1 MSWSGLG
8 RRSAAAAKAQNG
20 TIAPTPLRQTQPLPM
35 ISNQPDFSA
44 AHAVLQRHVD
54 GGLLAGA
61 SATVL
66 LNGEPVESFCTGLAH
81 IERSEPLRPDHI
93 HRAFSN
99 TKLMTSVLVLM
110 LADEGRFALDD
121 PVKAWLPALG
131 TLRVLRAGETT
142 LDDTEPL
149 QHDVTIRHLLSHTAG
164 FSHGVFD
171 PGTLLFNAYKAAAV
185 RGSEHTLAVLVE
197 RLATLPLNR
206 QPGSGWEYSLATDV
220 LARLVEIVTGQ
231 AFGDVLQARLWGPT
245 GMVDTGFV
253 LRADQVPRLSSLYV
267 GDLQQPNR
275 PGLTRL
281 DNTPWPDAYVKPVAM
296 QSGAGGSFTT
306 QADMLALLRQLMPGR
321 AGLLKPATLAEMMR
335 DQLPSDQCVGF
346 AHTGP
351 IPSLGFGLS
360 GAITRG
366 PSELQPN
373 TPAGELQWG
382 GLAGTHW
389 WVSPATGVAGVLM
402 AQRHFGFW
410 HPFWFEYKEAMYAAL
425 G

>member
-1 MSWSGLG
+1 MTRPS
-8 RRSAAAAKAQNG
+8 
-20 TIAPTPLRQTQPLPM
+20 
-35 ISNQPDFSA
+35 PDFSA
-44 AHAVLQRHVD
+44 ARAVLQRHVD
-54 GGLLAGA
+54 GHLLAGA
-61 SATVL
+61 SAAVL
-66 LNGEPVESFCTGLAH
+66 LNGEPVESFCTGLAD
-81 IERSEPLRPDHI
+81 IERGEPLRLDHI

-99 TKLMTSVLVLM
+99 TKLMTSVLVLIA
-110 LADEGRFALDD
+110 ADEGRFTLDD
-121 PVKAWLPALG
+121 PVKNWLPALG
-131 TLRVLRAGETT
+131 RLRVLRAGATA

-149 QHDVTIRHLLSHTAG
+149 QQDITIRHLLSHTAG

-185 RGSEHTLAVLVE
+185 RGRDHTLAVLVE

-220 LARLVEIVTGQ
+220 LAHLIEVITGQ
-231 AFGDVLQARLWGPT
+231 RFGDALQARLWDPV
-245 GMVDTGFV
+245 GMVDTGFT
-253 LRADQVPRLSSLYV
+253 LRAEQLPRFGRLYV
-267 GDLQQPNR
+267 GDLQQPAK
-275 PGLTRL
+275 PGLTHI
-281 DNTPWPDAYVKPVAM
+281 DTAPWPDAYVQPAAM

-306 QADMLALLRQLMPGR
+306 QADMLALLRGLLPGR

-335 DQLPSDQCVGF
+335 DQLPADQCVNF

-366 PSELQPN
+366 PSGLQPN

-389 WVSPATGVAGVLM
+389 WISPATGVAGVQM

-410 HPFWFEYKEAMYAAL
+410 HPFWFEYKRAVYAAL

>member
-1 MSWSGLG
+1 M
-8 RRSAAAAKAQNG
+8 
-20 TIAPTPLRQTQPLPM
+20 THPH
-35 ISNQPDFSA
+35 PDFGA
-44 AHAVLQRHVD
+44 ARAVLQRHVD
-54 GGLLAGA
+54 GELLAGA
-61 SATVL
+61 SVAVL
-66 LNGEPVESFCTGLAH
+66 LNGEPVESFCTGLAD
-81 IERSEPLRPDHI
+81 IERGEPLRPDHI

-121 PVKAWLPALG
+121 PVKAWLPALD
-131 TLRVLRAGETT
+131 TLRVLRAGATS

-149 QHDVTIRHLLSHTAG
+149 QHDITIRHLLSHRAG

-171 PGTLLFNAYKAAAV
+171 FGSLLFNGYKAAAV
-185 RGSEHTLAVLVE
+185 RGSGHTLAALVE

-220 LARLVEIVTGQ
+220 LARLVEVVTGQ
-231 AFGDVLQARLWGPT
+231 RFGDALQARLWGPA

-253 LRADQVPRLSSLYV
+253 LRADQLPRFGNLYV
-267 GDLQQPNR
+267 GDMAQPNR

-281 DNTPWPDAYVKPVAM
+281 DSTPWPDAYVRPAAM

-306 QADMLALLRQLMPGR
+306 QADMLALLRQLLPGH

-335 DQLPSDQCVGF
+335 DQLPDEQCVNF

-351 IPSLGFGLS
+351 VPSLGFGLS
-360 GAITRG
+360 GAITRS
-366 PSELQPN
+366 PSKLQPN

-389 WVSPATGVAGVLM
+389 WISPATGVAGVLM

-410 HPFWFEYKEAMYAAL
+410 HPFWFEYKQAVYDAL

>member
-1 MSWSGLG
+1 MP
-8 RRSAAAAKAQNG
+8 R
-20 TIAPTPLRQTQPLPM
+20 PP
-35 ISNQPDFSA
+35 PDFSA
-44 AHAVLQRHVD
+44 ARAVLQRHVD

-61 SATVL
+61 SVAL
-66 LNGEPVESFCTGLAH
+66 LQHGEPIESFCTGLAD
-81 IERSEPLRPDHI
+81 IERGEPLRLDHI

-110 LADEGRFALDD
+110 LVDEGRFALDD
-121 PVKAWLPALG
+121 PEKAWLPALG
-131 TLRVLRAGETT
+131 TLRVLGAGAGS
-142 LDDTEPL
+142 LGDTEPL
-149 QHDVTIRHLLSHTAG
+149 QHDITIRHLLSHRAG

-171 PGTLLFNAYKAAAV
+171 PGSLLFNAYKAAAV
-185 RGSEHTLAVLVE
+185 RGSSHTLAVLVE

-206 QPGSGWEYSLATDV
+206 QPGSGWEYSLAIDV
-220 LARLVEIVTGQ
+220 LAHLVEVVTGQ
-231 AFGDVLQARLWGPT
+231 RFGDALQTRLWGPA

-253 LRADQVPRLSSLYV
+253 LRTEQLPRFGGLYV
-267 GDLQQPNR
+267 GDLAQPNR

-281 DNTPWPDAYVKPVAM
+281 HNTPWPDAYVRPAAM

-306 QADMLALLRQLMPGR
+306 QADMLALLRQLQPGR

-335 DQLPSDQCVGF
+335 DQLPDEQCVNF

-351 IPSLGFGLS
+351 VPSLGFGLS
-360 GAITRG
+360 GASTRS
-366 PSELQPN
+366 PSTLQPN
-373 TPAGELQWG
+373 TPVGELQWG

-389 WVSPATGVAGVLM
+389 WISPTTGVAGVLM

-410 HPFWFEYKEAMYAAL
+410 HPFWFEYKQAVYDAL

>member
-1 MSWSGLG
+1 M
-8 RRSAAAAKAQNG
+8 
-20 TIAPTPLRQTQPLPM
+20 THPH
-35 ISNQPDFSA
+35 PDFSA
-44 AHAVLQRHVD
+44 ARAVLQRHVD

-66 LNGEPVESFCTGLAH
+66 RNGEAVESSCTGLAD
-81 IERSEPLRPDHI
+81 IERGEPLRPDHI

-131 TLRVLRAGETT
+131 SLRVLRAGATS

-149 QHDVTIRHLLSHTAG
+149 QHDITIRHLLSHRAG

-185 RGSEHTLAVLVE
+185 RGSSHTLAVLVE
-197 RLATLPLNR
+197 RLARLPLNR

-220 LARLVEIVTGQ
+220 LARLIEVVTGQ
-231 AFGDVLQARLWGPT
+231 RFGDVLQARLWGPA

-253 LRADQVPRLSSLYV
+253 LRADQRPRFSSLYV
-267 GDLQQPNR
+267 GDLLQPTR

-281 DNTPWPDAYVKPVAM
+281 DSTPWPDAYVQPAAM
-296 QSGAGGSFTT
+296 QSGAAGSFTT
-306 QADMLALLRQLMPGR
+306 QADMLALLRQLLPGH

-335 DQLPSDQCVGF
+335 DQLPAEQCVSF

-351 IPSLGFGLS
+351 LPSLGFGLA

-366 PSELQPN
+366 PSAQQPN

-389 WVSPATGVAGVLM
+389 WISPATGVAGVLM

-410 HPFWFEYKEAMYAAL
+410 HPFWFEYKQALYAAL
-425 G
+425 AQGLAVCQTVSTPSPVLSPGFVSLTQ

>member
-1 MSWSGLG
+1 M
-8 RRSAAAAKAQNG
+8 
-20 TIAPTPLRQTQPLPM
+20 TRQ
-35 ISNQPDFSA
+35 QPDFSA
-44 AHAVLQRHVD
+44 ARAVLQRHVD

-66 LNGEPVESFCTGLAH
+66 LNDEPIERFCTGLAH
-81 IERSEPLRPDHI
+81 IERGEPLRPDHV

-131 TLRVLRAGETT
+131 TLRVLRAGATT

-149 QHDVTIRHLLSHTAG
+149 QHDITIRHLLSHTAG

-171 PGTLLFNAYKAAAV
+171 PGSLLFNAYKAAAV
-185 RGSEHTLAVLVE
+185 RGSDHTLAVLVE

-231 AFGDVLQARLWGPT
+231 AFGDALQARVWGPA

-253 LRADQVPRLSSLYV
+253 LRADQVPRLAALYV
-267 GDLQQPNR
+267 GDLQQPSR

-281 DNTPWPDAYVKPVAM
+281 ERTPWPDAYVKQVAM

-306 QADMLALLRQLMPGR
+306 QADMLALLRQLTPGR

-335 DQLPSDQCVGF
+335 DQLPSEQCVDF
-346 AHTGP
+346 AYTGP
-351 IPSLGFGLS
+351 ITSLGFGLC
-360 GAITRG
+360 GAVTRG

-373 TPAGELQWG
+373 TPTGELQWG

-389 WVSPATGVAGVLM
+389 WISPATGVAGVLM

-410 HPFWFEYKEAMYAAL
+410 HPFWFEYKQAVYAAL
-425 G
+425 A

>member
-1 MSWSGLG
+1 M
-8 RRSAAAAKAQNG
+8 
-20 TIAPTPLRQTQPLPM
+20 TRQ
-35 ISNQPDFSA
+35 QPDFSA
-44 AHAVLQRHVD
+44 ARAVLQGHVD
-54 GGLLAGA
+54 AGRLAGA
-61 SATVL
+61 TAAVL
-66 LNGEPVESFCTGLAH
+66 LHGEPVETFCTGLAH
-81 IERSEPLRPDHI
+81 IDSAEPLRPDHI

-99 TKLMTSVLVLM
+99 TKLMTSVLALM
-110 LADEGRFALDD
+110 LIDEGRFALDD

-131 TLRVLRAGETT
+131 MLRVLRSGATT

-149 QHDVTIRHLLSHTAG
+149 QRDITIRHLLGHSAG

-185 RGSEHTLAVLVE
+185 RGRDHTLAVLVE

-220 LARLVEIVTGQ
+220 LAHLVEVVTGQ
-231 AFGDVLQARLWGPT
+231 RFGDALQARLWGPV

-267 GDLQQPNR
+267 GDLQQPSR

-281 DNTPWPDAYVKPVAM
+281 DNTPWPDAYVQPAAM

-306 QADMLALLRQLMPGR
+306 QADMLALLRQLLPGR

-335 DQLPSDQCVGF
+335 DQLPGEQCVAF
-346 AHTGP
+346 AHTGR
-351 IPSLGFGLS
+351 ITSLGFGLS

-366 PSELQPN
+366 PSALQPN

-389 WVSPATGVAGVLM
+389 WISPATGVAGVQM

-410 HPFWFEYKEAMYAAL
+410 HPYWFEYKQAVYAAL
-425 G
+425 A

>member
-1 MSWSGLG
+1 M
-8 RRSAAAAKAQNG
+8 
-20 TIAPTPLRQTQPLPM
+20 TRQA
-35 ISNQPDFSA
+35 PDFSA
-44 AHAVLQRHVD
+44 ARAVLQRHVD

-66 LNGEPVESFCTGLAH
+66 LHGEPVEAFCTGLAN
-81 IERSEPLRPDHI
+81 IERAEPLRPDHI

-110 LADEGRFALDD
+110 LVDAGRFALDE
-121 PVKAWLPALG
+121 PVKTWLPALG
-131 TLRVLRAGETT
+131 TLRVLRAGATT

-149 QHDVTIRHLLSHTAG
+149 QRDITVRHLLSHTAG

-171 PGTLLFNAYKAAAV
+171 PGTLLFDAYKAAAV
-185 RGSEHTLAVLVE
+185 RGRDHTLAVLVE

-220 LARLVEIVTGQ
+220 LARLVEVVTGQ
-231 AFGDVLQARLWGPT
+231 RFGDALQARLWGPA

-253 LRADQVPRLSSLYV
+253 LRADQVPRLGTLYV
-267 GDLQQPNR
+267 GDLQHPER
-275 PGLTRL
+275 PGLTRH
-281 DNTPWPDAYVKPVAM
+281 DSAPWPGAYVQPAAM

-306 QADMLALLRQLMPGR
+306 QADMLALLRLLMPGR
-321 AGLLKPATLAEMMR
+321 AGLLKAATLAEMMR
-335 DQLPSDQCVGF
+335 DQLPGEQCVAF
-346 AHTGP
+346 AHTGQ

-366 PSELQPN
+366 PSALQPN

-389 WVSPATGVAGVLM
+389 WISPATGVAGVQM

-410 HPFWFEYKEAMYAAL
+410 NPFWFEYKQAVYAAL
-425 G
+425 A

>member
-1 MSWSGLG
+1 MPRTL
-8 RRSAAAAKAQNG
+8 
-20 TIAPTPLRQTQPLPM
+20 
-35 ISNQPDFSA
+35 PDFSA
-44 AHAVLQRHVD
+44 ARAVLQRHVD
-54 GGLLAGA
+54 GHFLAGA
-61 SATVL
+61 TAAVL
-66 LNGEPVESFCTGLAH
+66 SNGAVVESFCTGLAD
-81 IERSEPLRPDHI
+81 IERAEPLRPDHI

-99 TKLMTSVLVLM
+99 TKLMTSVLALM
-110 LADEGRFALDD
+110 LVDEGRFALDD

-131 TLRVLRAGETT
+131 TLRVLRAGATT

-149 QHDVTIRHLLSHTAG
+149 QRHITVRHLLSHTAG

-171 PGTLLFNAYKAAAV
+171 PGTLLFNGYKAAAV
-185 RGSEHTLAVLVE
+185 RGRDHTLAVLVE

-220 LARLVEIVTGQ
+220 LAHLIEVVTGKR
-231 AFGDVLQARLWGPT
+231 FGDALQARLWGPA

-253 LRADQVPRLSSLYV
+253 LRADQLPRLATLYV
-267 GDLQQPNR
+267 GDLQHPDR
-275 PGLTRL
+275 PGLTRI
-281 DNTPWPDAYVKPVAM
+281 DSAPWPEAYVQPFAM

-321 AGLLKPATLAEMMR
+321 AGLLQPATLAEMMR
-335 DQLPSDQCVGF
+335 DHLPGDQCVGF

-351 IPSLGFGLS
+351 IPSLGFGLA

-366 PSELQPN
+366 PSALQPN

-389 WVSPATGVAGVLM
+389 WISPATGVAGVQM

-410 HPFWFEYKEAMYAAL
+410 HPYWFEYKQAVYAAL
-425 G
+425 GASQAP

>member
-1 MSWSGLG
+1 MAAPREL
-8 RRSAAAAKAQNG
+8 RRARSKL
-20 TIAPTPLRQTQPLPM
+20 PPMTPNP
-35 ISNQPDFSA
+35 PDFSA
-44 AHAVLQRHVD
+44 ARAVLQRHVD

-66 LNGEPVESFCTGLAH
+66 LHGEPVERFCTGLAH
-81 IERSEPLRPDHI
+81 IESAEPLRPEHI

-110 LADEGRFALDD
+110 LADEGGFALDD
-121 PVKAWLPALG
+121 HVKAWLPALG
-131 TLRVLRAGETT
+131 TLRVLRAGATA

-149 QHDVTIRHLLSHTAG
+149 QHDITIRHLLSHTAG

-171 PGTLLFNAYKAAAV
+171 PGTLLFNAYQTAAV
-185 RGSEHTLAVLVE
+185 RGRDHTLAVLVE

-220 LARLVEIVTGQ
+220 LAHLVEVVTGQ
-231 AFGDVLQARLWGPT
+231 VFGDALQARLWGPA

-253 LRADQVPRLSSLYV
+253 LRPDQLPRFSSLYV

-281 DNTPWPDAYVKPVAM
+281 GSTPWPDAYVQPAAM
-296 QSGAGGSFTT
+296 QSGAGGTFTT
-306 QADMLALLRQLMPGR
+306 QADMLALLRLLMPGR

-335 DQLPSDQCVGF
+335 DQLPEEQCVGF
-346 AHTGP
+346 AHTGR
-351 IPSLGFGLS
+351 ISSLGFGLA

-366 PSELQPN
+366 PSALQPN

-389 WVSPATGVAGVLM
+389 WISPATGVAGVQM

-410 HPFWFEYKEAMYAAL
+410 HPYWFEYKKAVYAAL
-425 G
+425 A

>member
-1 MSWSGLG
+1 MP
-8 RRSAAAAKAQNG
+8 R
-20 TIAPTPLRQTQPLPM
+20 PP
-35 ISNQPDFSA
+35 PDFSA
-44 AHAVLQRHVD
+44 ARAVLQRHVD

-61 SATVL
+61 SVAL
-66 LNGEPVESFCTGLAH
+66 LQHGEPIESFCTGLAD
-81 IERSEPLRPDHI
+81 IERGEPLRLDHI

-110 LADEGRFALDD
+110 LVDAGRFALDD

-131 TLRVLRAGETT
+131 TLRVLAAGAGS
-142 LDDTEPL
+142 LGDTEPL
-149 QHDVTIRHLLSHTAG
+149 QHDITIRHLLSHRAG

-171 PGTLLFNAYKAAAV
+171 PGSLLFNAYKAAAV
-185 RGSEHTLAVLVE
+185 RGSSHTLAVLVE

-220 LARLVEIVTGQ
+220 LARLVEVVTGQ
-231 AFGDVLQARLWGPT
+231 RFGDALQARLWGPA

-253 LRADQVPRLSSLYV
+253 LRAEQLPRFGGLYV
-267 GDLQQPNR
+267 GDLAQPNR

-281 DNTPWPDAYVKPVAM
+281 DSTPWPDAYVRPAAM
-296 QSGAGGSFTT
+296 QSGASGSFTT
-306 QADMLALLRQLMPGR
+306 QADMLALLRQLQPGR

-335 DQLPSDQCVGF
+335 DQLPDEQCVNF
-346 AHTGP
+346 AHIGP
-351 IPSLGFGLS
+351 VPSLGFGLS
-360 GAITRG
+360 GASTRS
-366 PSELQPN
+366 PSTLQPN
-373 TPAGELQWG
+373 TPVGELQWG

-389 WVSPATGVAGVLM
+389 WISPTTGVAGVLM

-410 HPFWFEYKEAMYAAL
+410 HPFWFEYKQAVYDAL

>member
-1 MSWSGLG
+1 M
-8 RRSAAAAKAQNG
+8 
-20 TIAPTPLRQTQPLPM
+20 PRQA
-35 ISNQPDFSA
+35 PDFSA
-44 AHAVLQRHVD
+44 ARAVLQRHVD

-61 SATVL
+61 SASVL
-66 LNGEPVESFCTGLAH
+66 LNGEPVEHFCTGLAH
-81 IERSEPLRPDHI
+81 IESAEPLRPDHI

-121 PVKAWLPALG
+121 PVRAWLPALG
-131 TLRVLRAGETT
+131 TLRVLRAGAAA
-142 LDDTEPL
+142 LADTEPL
-149 QHDVTIRHLLSHTAG
+149 QHDITIRQLLNHTAG

-171 PGTLLFNAYKAAAV
+171 PGTLLFNAYEAAAV
-185 RGSEHTLAVLVE
+185 RGRDHTLAVLVE

-220 LARLVEIVTGQ
+220 LARLVELVTGQ
-231 AFGDVLQARLWGPT
+231 CFGDALQTRLCGPA

-253 LRADQVPRLSSLYV
+253 LRANQRPRLSSLYA
-267 GDLQQPNR
+267 GDLQQPMR

-281 DNTPWPDAYVKPVAM
+281 DSTPWPDAYVKNVPM
-296 QSGAGGSFTT
+296 QSGAGGTFTT

-335 DQLPSDQCVGF
+335 DQLPGQQCVGF

-360 GAITRG
+360 GAVTRG
-366 PSELQPN
+366 PSTLQPN

-389 WVSPATGVAGVLM
+389 WICPATGVAGVLM

-410 HPFWFEYKEAMYAAL
+410 HPYWFEYKQAVYAAL
-425 G
+425 A

>member
-1 MSWSGLG
+1 MTRLH
-8 RRSAAAAKAQNG
+8 
-20 TIAPTPLRQTQPLPM
+20 
-35 ISNQPDFSA
+35 PDFSA
-44 AHAVLQRHVD
+44 ARAVLQRHVD

-61 SATVL
+61 SAVVL
-66 LNGEPVESFCTGLAH
+66 LNGEPVENFCTGLAD
-81 IERSEPLRPDHI
+81 IERGEPLRPEHI

-99 TKLMTSVLVLM
+99 TKLMTSVLALM

-131 TLRVLRAGETT
+131 NLRVMRAGATA
-142 LDDTEPL
+142 LDDTEAL
-149 QHDVTIRHLLSHTAG
+149 QADITIRHLLSHRAG

-171 PGTLLFNAYKAAAV
+171 PDTLLFNAYKAASV
-185 RGSEHTLAVLVE
+185 RGSGHTLAELVE

-220 LARLVEIVTGQ
+220 LARLVEVVTGQ
-231 AFGDVLQARLWGPT
+231 RFGDALQARLFGPA

-253 LRADQVPRLSSLYV
+253 LRADQLPRLATLYV
-267 GDLQQPNR
+267 GDLKQVDR
-275 PGLTRL
+275 PGLTRI
-281 DNTPWPDAYVKPVAM
+281 DTAPWPDAYVRPVAM

-306 QADMLALLRQLMPGR
+306 QADMLALLRGLLPGR

-335 DQLPSDQCVGF
+335 DQLPAEQCVSF

-351 IPSLGFGLS
+351 LPSLGFGLS

-366 PSELQPN
+366 PSALQPN

-389 WVSPATGVAGVLM
+389 WISPATGVAGVLM

-410 HPFWFEYKEAMYAAL
+410 HPFWFEYKQAVYDAL

>member
-1 MSWSGLG
+1 M
-8 RRSAAAAKAQNG
+8 
-20 TIAPTPLRQTQPLPM
+20 THPH
-35 ISNQPDFSA
+35 PDFGA
-44 AHAVLQRHVD
+44 ARAVLQRHVD
-54 GGLLAGA
+54 GELLAGA
-61 SATVL
+61 SVAVL
-66 LNGEPVESFCTGLAH
+66 LNGEPVESFCTGLAD
-81 IERSEPLRPDHI
+81 IERGEPLRPDHI

-121 PVKAWLPALG
+121 PVKAWLPALD
-131 TLRVLRAGETT
+131 TLRVLRAGATS

-149 QHDVTIRHLLSHTAG
+149 QHDITIRHLLSHRAG

-171 PGTLLFNAYKAAAV
+171 FGSLLFNGYKAAAV
-185 RGSEHTLAVLVE
+185 RGSGHTLAALVE

-206 QPGSGWEYSLATDV
+206 QPGSDWEYSLATDV
-220 LARLVEIVTGQ
+220 LARLVEVVTGQ
-231 AFGDVLQARLWGPT
+231 RFGDALQARLWGPA

-253 LRADQVPRLSSLYV
+253 LRADQLPRFGNLYV
-267 GDLQQPNR
+267 GDMAQPNR

-281 DNTPWPDAYVKPVAM
+281 DSTPWPDAYVRPAAM

-306 QADMLALLRQLMPGR
+306 QADMLALLRQLLPGH

-335 DQLPSDQCVGF
+335 DQLPDEQCVNF

-351 IPSLGFGLS
+351 VPSLGFGLS
-360 GAITRG
+360 GAITRS
-366 PSELQPN
+366 PSKLQPN

-389 WVSPATGVAGVLM
+389 WISPATGVAGVLM

-410 HPFWFEYKEAMYAAL
+410 HPFWFEYKQAVYDAL

>member
-1 MSWSGLG
+1 M
-8 RRSAAAAKAQNG
+8 
-20 TIAPTPLRQTQPLPM
+20 PRQT
-35 ISNQPDFSA
+35 PDFSA
-44 AHAVLQRHVD
+44 ARAVLQRHID

-66 LNGEPVESFCTGLAH
+66 LHGAPVESFCTGLAD
-81 IERSEPLRPDHI
+81 IERGEPLRPDHI

-131 TLRVLRAGETT
+131 TLRVLCAGATT

-149 QHDVTIRHLLSHTAG
+149 QHDITIRHLLSHRAG

-171 PGTLLFNAYKAAAV
+171 PGSLLFNAYKAAAV
-185 RGSEHTLAVLVE
+185 RGRDHTLAVLVE
-197 RLATLPLNR
+197 RLARLPLNR

-220 LARLVEIVTGQ
+220 LARLVEVVTGQ
-231 AFGDVLQARLWGPT
+231 RFGEALQARLWGPA
-245 GMVDTGFV
+245 GMLDTGFV
-253 LRADQVPRLSSLYV
+253 LRPDQLPRFAALYA
-267 GDLQQPNR
+267 GDLLQPSR

-281 DNTPWPDAYVKPVAM
+281 DHTPWPDAYVQRAAM

-321 AGLLKPATLAEMMR
+321 AGLLKAATLAEMMR
-335 DQLPSDQCVGF
+335 DQLPSEQCVSF

-351 IPSLGFGLS
+351 MPSLGFGLS
-360 GAITRG
+360 GTVTRG

-389 WVSPATGVAGVLM
+389 WLSPATGVAGVLM

-410 HPFWFEYKEAMYAAL
+410 HPFWFEYKQAVYAAL

>member
-1 MSWSGLG
+1 M
-8 RRSAAAAKAQNG
+8 
-20 TIAPTPLRQTQPLPM
+20 TRQAT
-35 ISNQPDFSA
+35 DFSA
-44 AHAVLQRHVD
+44 ARAVLQRHVD
-54 GGLLAGA
+54 GQLLAGA

-66 LNGEPVESFCTGLAH
+66 LHGEPVESFCTGLAD
-81 IERSEPLRPDHI
+81 IERAEPLRPDHI

-131 TLRVLRAGETT
+131 HLRVLRAGATT

-149 QHDVTIRHLLSHTAG
+149 LHDITIRHLLGHTAG

-185 RGSEHTLAVLVE
+185 RGRDHPLAVLVE

-220 LARLVEIVTGQ
+220 LARLIEVVTGQ
-231 AFGDVLQARLWGPT
+231 RFGDAMQTRLWGPV
-245 GMVDTGFV
+245 GMVDTGFT
-253 LRADQVPRLSSLYV
+253 LRADQLPRFAALYV
-267 GDLQQPNR
+267 GDLQQPSR
-275 PGLTRL
+275 PGLKRL
-281 DNTPWPDAYVKPVAM
+281 DSTPWPGAYVQPSAM

-306 QADMLALLRQLMPGR
+306 EADMLALLRQLMPGR
-321 AGLLKPATLAEMMR
+321 AGLLKSATLAEMMR
-335 DQLPSDQCVGF
+335 DQLPRQQCVGF

-366 PSELQPN
+366 PSALQPN

-389 WVSPATGVAGVLM
+389 WISPTTGVAGVLM

-410 HPFWFEYKEAMYAAL
+410 HPFWFEYKQAVYAAL
-425 G
+425 A

>member
-1 MSWSGLG
+1 MT
-8 RRSAAAAKAQNG
+8 RPR
-20 TIAPTPLRQTQPLPM
+20 
-35 ISNQPDFSA
+35 PDFTA

-54 GGLLAGA
+54 GHLLAGA
-61 SATVL
+61 SAAVL
-66 LNGEPVESFCTGLAH
+66 LHGEHVDHFCTGNADL
-81 IERSEPLRPDHI
+81 ERGEPLRPDHI

-110 LADEGRFALDD
+110 LVDEARFALDD

-131 TLRVLRAGETT
+131 TLRVLRAGATA

-149 QHDVTIRHLLSHTAG
+149 QRDITIRHLLTHTAG

-185 RGSEHTLAVLVE
+185 RGRDHTLAVLVE

-220 LARLVEIVTGQ
+220 LAHLVEVVTGQ
-231 AFGDVLQARLWGPT
+231 RFGDALQARLWGLA
-245 GMVDTGFV
+245 GMVDTGFT
-253 LRADQVPRLSSLYV
+253 LRTDQLPRFAALYV
-267 GDLQQPNR
+267 GDLQQPSQ
-275 PGLTRL
+275 PGLKRH
-281 DNTPWPDAYVKPVAM
+281 DSAPWPDAYLQPFAM

-335 DQLPSDQCVGF
+335 DQLPSEQCVGF

-360 GAITRG
+360 GAVTRG
-366 PSELQPN
+366 PSVLQPN

-389 WVSPATGVAGVLM
+389 WISPATGVAGVLM
-402 AQRHFGFW
+402 TQRHFGFW
-410 HPFWFEYKEAMYAAL
+410 HPFWFEYKKAVYTAL
-425 G
+425 A

>member
-1 MSWSGLG
+1 M
-8 RRSAAAAKAQNG
+8 
-20 TIAPTPLRQTQPLPM
+20 TTE
-35 ISNQPDFSA
+35 QPDFSA
-44 AHAVLQRHVD
+44 ARAVLQRHVD

-61 SATVL
+61 TAAVL
-66 LNGEPVESFCTGLAH
+66 LHGEPVERFCTGLAD
-81 IERSEPLRPDHI
+81 IEGAEPLRPDHI

-121 PVKAWLPALG
+121 PVKNWLPALG
-131 TLRVLRAGETT
+131 SLRVLRAGATA
-142 LDDTEPL
+142 LDNTEPL
-149 QHDVTIRHLLSHTAG
+149 RRDITIRHLLSHTAG

-185 RGSEHTLAVLVE
+185 RGRDHTLAVLVE

-220 LARLVEIVTGQ
+220 LAHLIEVVTGQ
-231 AFGDVLQARLWGPT
+231 RFGDALQARLWGPA
-245 GMVDTGFV
+245 GMVDTGFT
-253 LRADQVPRLSSLYV
+253 LRAEQIPRLATLYV
-267 GDLQQPNR
+267 GDLQNPDR
-275 PGLTRL
+275 PGLARI
-281 DNTPWPDAYVKPVAM
+281 DSAPWPEAYVRPVAM

-306 QADMLALLRQLMPGR
+306 QADMLALLRQLLPGR
-321 AGLLKPATLAEMMR
+321 AGLLKPDTLAEMMR
-335 DQLPSDQCVGF
+335 DQLPAEQCVGF
-346 AHTGP
+346 AHTGR
-351 IPSLGFGLS
+351 ITSLGFGLA

-366 PSELQPN
+366 PSALQPN

-389 WVSPATGVAGVLM
+389 WISPATGVAGVQM

-410 HPFWFEYKEAMYAAL
+410 HPFWFEYKQAVYAAL
-425 G
+425 A

>member
-1 MSWSGLG
+1 MTRTL
-8 RRSAAAAKAQNG
+8 
-20 TIAPTPLRQTQPLPM
+20 L
-35 ISNQPDFSA
+35 DFSA
-44 AHAVLQRHVD
+44 ARAVLQRQVD

-61 SATVL
+61 SAAVL

-81 IERSEPLRPDHI
+81 IESGEPLRLDHI

-121 PVKAWLPALG
+121 PARAWLPALG
-131 TLRVLRAGETT
+131 TLRVLRTGATA

-149 QHDVTIRHLLSHTAG
+149 QQDITIRHLLSHTAG

-185 RGSEHTLAVLVE
+185 RGRDHTLAVLVE

-220 LARLVEIVTGQ
+220 LARLVELVTGQ
-231 AFGDVLQARLWGPT
+231 TFGDALQTRLCGPM
-245 GMVDTGFV
+245 GMVDTGFA
-253 LRADQVPRLSSLYV
+253 LRADQRPLLSSLYV
-267 GDLQQPNR
+267 GDLQQPSR

-281 DNTPWPDAYVKPVAM
+281 DSTPWPDAYLQNVPM
-296 QSGAGGSFTT
+296 QSGAGGTFTT

-335 DQLPSDQCVGF
+335 DQLPAAQCVGF

-360 GAITRG
+360 GAVTRG
-366 PSELQPN
+366 PSTLQPN

-389 WVSPATGVAGVLM
+389 WICPAKGVAGVLM

-410 HPFWFEYKEAMYAAL
+410 HPYWFEYKQAVYAAL
-425 G
+425 A